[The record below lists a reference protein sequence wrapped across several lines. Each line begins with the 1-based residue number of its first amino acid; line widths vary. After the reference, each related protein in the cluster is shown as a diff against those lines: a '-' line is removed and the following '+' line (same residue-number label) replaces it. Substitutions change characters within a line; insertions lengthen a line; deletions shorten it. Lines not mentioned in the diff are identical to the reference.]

1 VSFPARFCAPI
12 CACAELAVEADG
24 QDLIAMRAIKFGMHI
39 FNGDFERARRGV
51 LLAEELGYH
60 SISFDDHLLPAKTP
74 GERIA
79 QFECYT
85 MLAWM
90 ASITRHVR
98 LVPTVGCMSFR
109 NPALLAKM
117 FTTLDYISGGR
128 ITVGVGAGWLRG
140 EYEAYGY
147 RYPPTGE
154 RIAQLGEGVK
164 VMKAMWTQ
172 FEPRFSGRYF
182 QISGAVN
189 LPAPLQRPHPPIMI
203 GGTDLRT
210 LPIIAQDADIMSFF
224 THTLTTAELKR
235 RLEIMRG
242 LAVEAGRN
250 AEDIEVGAMVKVYPA
265 DSAAE
270 SQATAA
276 RVAREITTG
285 NFKPRLPDA
294 EAARNAPALLIGT
307 TDEIKRAIRARIE
320 DLGCTYFKL
329 ILPSEEFAATFARKI
344 MPEFTA

>member
-1 VSFPARFCAPI
+1 MKRS
-12 CACAELAVEADG
+12 
-24 QDLIAMRAIKFGMHI
+24 IKFGMHI
-39 FNGDFERARRGV
+39 VNGDFERARRST

-74 GERIA
+74 GERIP

-90 ASITRHVR
+90 ASITRRVR
-98 LVPTVGCMSFR
+98 LVPTVGCMSLR

-117 FTTLDYISGGR
+117 FTTLDHISGGR
-128 ITVGVGAGWLRG
+128 ITVGVGAGWLRN

-147 RYPPTGE
+147 RYPSTGE

-172 FEPRFSGRYF
+172 FEPSFSGRYF
-182 QISGAVN
+182 HINKAVN
-189 LPAPLQRPHPPIMI
+189 LPPPIQQPHPPIMI

-210 LPIIAQDADIMSFF
+210 LRIIAQDADIMSFF

-235 RLEIMRG
+235 RLQIMRK
-242 LAVEAGRN
+242 LAAEAGRN
-250 AEDIEVGAMVKVYPA
+250 PGDIEVSAMVKVYPA
-265 DSAAE
+265 ASASE
-270 SQATAA
+270 SDAMAA

-285 NFKPRLPDA
+285 NFKPQLPDA
-294 EAARNAPALLIGT
+294 EAARKAPALLIGT
-307 TDEIKRAIRARIE
+307 VEEIKRAIGSRIE
-320 DLGCTYFKL
+320 ELGCAHFNL
-329 ILPSEEFAATFARKI
+329 ILPSDDFAATFAKRI
-344 MPEFTA
+344 MPEFTS

>member
-1 VSFPARFCAPI
+1 MTRS
-12 CACAELAVEADG
+12 
-24 QDLIAMRAIKFGMHI
+24 IKFGLHI
-39 FNGDFERARRGV
+39 LNGDFERARRST

-60 SISFDDHLLPAKTP
+60 SISFDDHLLAAKTP
-74 GERIA
+74 GERIP

-90 ASITRHVR
+90 ASITRRVR

-128 ITVGVGAGWLRG
+128 ITVGLGAGWLRQ

-147 RYPPTGE
+147 DYPSTGE

-164 VMKAMWTQ
+164 LIKAMWTQ
-172 FEPRFSGRYF
+172 LEPSFSGRYF
-182 QISGAVN
+182 HIDKAIN
-189 LPAPLQRPHPPIMI
+189 LPPPLQQPHPPIMI

-210 LPIIAQDADIMSFF
+210 LRIIAQEADIMSFF
-224 THTLTTAELKR
+224 THTLSTGELKR
-235 RLEIMRG
+235 RLG
-242 LAVEAGRN
+242 LVRAWAIEAGRKPV
-250 AEDIEVGAMVKVYPA
+250 DIEVSAMVKVYPA
-265 DSAAE
+265 SSAAQ
-270 SQATAA
+270 SDAVAA

-285 NFKPRLPDA
+285 NFKPQLPDA
-294 EAARNAPALLIGT
+294 EAARSAPALLIGT
-307 TDEIKRAIRARIE
+307 IEQIKRAIRSRIE

-329 ILPSEEFAATFARKI
+329 ILPSDEFAATFARQI
-344 MPEFTA
+344 MPEFTSGPCA